1 MGLKINYI
9 IVLDNKEQYIVL
21 KEAMYYGKKYF
32 LAMELNEQREVI
44 SSKIAI
50 LEEHVSGL
58 DTYVSKVVDGDLI
71 TVLTRMF
78 KAQMRSLEKNWII
91 VHFFDIIIRHIGR

>member
-1 MGLKINYI
+1 
-9 IVLDNKEQYIVL
+9 
-21 KEAMYYGKKYF
+21 MYYGKKYF
-32 LAMELNEQREVI
+32 LARGLNEQREVI

-78 KAQMRSLEKNWII
+78 KAQM
-91 VHFFDIIIRHIGR
+91 

>member
-44 SSKIAI
+44 SKIAI

-78 KAQMRSLEKNWII
+78 KAQM
-91 VHFFDIIIRHIGR
+91 

>member
-1 MGLKINYI
+1 MGLKINTI
-9 IVLDNKEQYIVL
+9 IVLENNEQYIVL

-32 LAMELNEQREVI
+32 LSMGLDEKREVI
-44 SSKIAI
+44 PSKVVI
-50 LEEHVSGL
+50 LEEHVSGF

-78 KAQMRSLEKNWII
+78 KAQM
-91 VHFFDIIIRHIGR
+91 